1 MPTCE
6 RAVWFLSAAVAE
18 AVRVL
23 KMLESSSTPAA
34 KKRMLMKSTFG
45 DYRKKMA
52 DELRQIDA
60 SQLRILSFFQILIL
74 FKWLRERTEH
84 LNVFLFS
91 RPSLN
96 GVLFPMFCLL
106 VEGECQ
112 ILVF

>member
-1 MPTCE
+1 MCE
-6 RAVWFLSAAVAE
+6 CAVAE

-60 SQLRILSFFQILIL
+60 SQLRILSFLEFLIP
-74 FKWLRERTEH
+74 FEWPRERTEH
-84 LNVFLFS
+84 LDVFLFPPITQWCS
-91 RPSLN
+91 ISD
-96 GVLFPMFCLL
+96 VLFTGGRGVSDCS
-106 VEGECQ
+106 
-112 ILVF
+112 ILKYY